1 MSFDQ
6 DLLSLDDTNSQQ
18 NVTETGQHEETQFK
32 ETVMY
37 ELNKIFFGISFFFT
51 LNFSSV
57 KYDEVPKKPGSS
69 KKDEQQKKKTKRPVM
84 PRNLSLN
91 LRKSHFLC
99 LLARYLSISEKL
111 ASNEEFQALVLSI
124 LPQDI
129 FQLKNKRKQV
139 DKILQFFHKTFEIDK
154 SIEREMEKIAYNE
167 WKNNR
172 DSKSKDEK
180 VQIQVEE
187 DPIPITTT
195 TTTNTTKKAANKR
208 KREDAGNTAR
218 LKKPKQAA
226 AKSNEIVIS
235 DDDNELDR
243 NDNTKESIKSS
254 DRKPILCDDDLTAFV
269 LQELKNAINS
279 RKIANKAHLAFLIYS
294 LICSFEIRSRL
305 VCVLPIYPFTSLEKP
320 TKSAQEMIYIE
331 FLIGEDWSVIDS
343 DMQQVLKEVP
353 SIKAPYI
360 FAFEN
365 GTRLLN
371 CQLCLTFLFL
381 FCFSKNN
388 KKKKDLVL
396 IFHQST
402 VPIGKI
408 QRKRDLRRSGF
419 KILCN
424 RTLKMCQKKR

>member
-1 MSFDQ
+1 M
-6 DLLSLDDTNSQQ
+6 
-18 NVTETGQHEETQFK
+18 
-32 ETVMY
+32 
-37 ELNKIFFGISFFFT
+37 
-51 LNFSSV
+51 
-57 KYDEVPKKPGSS
+57 
-69 KKDEQQKKKTKRPVM
+69 
-84 PRNLSLN
+84 
-91 LRKSHFLC
+91 
-99 LLARYLSISEKL
+99 
-111 ASNEEFQALVLSI
+111 
-124 LPQDI
+124 
-129 FQLKNKRKQV
+129 
-139 DKILQFFHKTFEIDK
+139 
-154 SIEREMEKIAYNE
+154 
-167 WKNNR
+167 
-172 DSKSKDEK
+172 
-180 VQIQVEE
+180 
-187 DPIPITTT
+187 
-195 TTTNTTKKAANKR
+195 
-208 KREDAGNTAR
+208 
-218 LKKPKQAA
+218 
-226 AKSNEIVIS
+226 IS

-388 KKKKDLVL
+388 KKKKGSCFDISPKYSSNWQNPTQKRLAEEWIQNTLQPYTQNVSKEE
-396 IFHQST
+396 ISE
-402 VPIGKI
+402 IEAMKKI
-408 QRKRDLRRSGF
+408 EEFPLTIEGF
-419 KILCN
+419 KRHPL
-424 RTLKMCQKKR
+424 